1 MARRSG
7 RRAQGVR
14 GGSSVVRPRFCEG
27 VVRIRARKCD
37 AVRAHGSRGARVSA
51 QVSKCVVVETND
63 TEGATLEVYAM
74 QCAVKEAHVTRGSVL
89 TKESTTD
96 GQTIREVLNSVLGT
110 IFKRSDGG

>member
-63 TEGATLEVYAM
+63 TEGRCYIGSIRH
-74 QCAVKEAHVTRGSVL
+74 AVCCKGSTRYTRECVDQGKHNRRSNDTRGTQLSPRY
-89 TKESTTD
+89 D
-96 GQTIREVLNSVLGT
+96 I
-110 IFKRSDGG
+110 